1 MRQPTFRWD
10 DLDSD
15 TLLGELIL
23 YVADKCAADP
33 TFGAT
38 KLNKILWWSDFISY
52 AQCGQPVTGAEY
64 MRLGRGPA
72 PRRLLPVRQ
81 SLVDTHDAVLRQQN
95 LFGGYPQVR
104 VIPLREPRLDLFTA
118 SQIIIVDQV
127 IAHTWEKSA
136 TDVSLMSHGKAW
148 AIPADG
154 DPIPYEAIFLSD
166 EPVDDFDLARTRELA
181 ARLGW

>member
-1 MRQPTFRWD
+1 MPGTIRWD
-10 DLDSD
+10 NLDSD

-23 YVADKCAADP
+23 YVAVKCAEDQ

-38 KLNKILWWSDFISY
+38 KLNKILWWSDFEAY
-52 AQCGQPVTGAEY
+52 AQSGQPITGAEY
-64 MRLGRGPA
+64 MRLGRGLA

-81 SLVDTHDAVLRQQN
+81 LLVDAHDAAVRQQN

-127 IAHTWEKSA
+127 ITRTWGKSA
-136 TDVSLMSHGKAW
+136 NEVSLMSHGKAW
-148 AIPADG
+148 AILADG
-154 DPIPYEAIFLSD
+154 ASIPYEAVFLSD
-166 EPVDDFDLARTRELA
+166 EPVNDIDVARTRELA
-181 ARLGW
+181 ARLRW